1 MNAGDLTHLKW
12 ILLWQGLMQAVFDI
26 GIPILGTII
35 WACPNLILS
44 KTETTVNTFP
54 VFWSSQQNNL
64 NIITR
69 KYKINLMYS
78 LFRLLN
84 DICDIIVTIL
94 LATTL
99 IRAPFSQSI
108 SSFSLCIN
116 PCMVTLT
123 IIDSFFLTKIELI
136 KDVIT

>member
-1 MNAGDLTHLKW
+1 
-12 ILLWQGLMQAVFDI
+12 
-26 GIPILGTII
+26 
-35 WACPNLILS
+35 
-44 KTETTVNTFP
+44 
-54 VFWSSQQNNL
+54 
-64 NIITR
+64 
-69 KYKINLMYS
+69 MYS